1 MSYKGSMAT
10 KRNFLTVRTM
20 TKARRDKFLEVLADT
35 GSVVAAA
42 RAASP
47 HSKYGAR
54 RTFEDMRARDP
65 EFREQWDNAIN
76 ASLAK
81 VESEIMRRAMTP
93 TKRPIFSRGELV
105 GEEDVFDNKL
115 LLALARKMSPEW
127 RESRHLTVDGS
138 VDHNHRHAHLQL
150 TLDDFHLLPPAR
162 ADLLL
167 ELLGEIADL
176 RPTSSEEPL
185 LIAAGDQDDDDD

>member
-1 MSYKGSMAT
+1 MRYKWLMAQ
-10 KRNFLTVRTM
+10 RNFITVRTM
-20 TKARRDKFLEVLADT
+20 TKARRDKFLEVLSDT

-54 RTFEDMRARDP
+54 RTFEDLRARDP
-65 EFREQWDNAIN
+65 EFRDQWDNAVN

-127 RESRHLTVDGS
+127 RESRHLHVEGS
-138 VDHNHRHAHLQL
+138 VDHDHRHAHLQL
-150 TLDDFHLLPPAR
+150 TLEDIHLLPPAR
-162 ADLLL
+162 SDLLI

-176 RPTSSEEPL
+176 RAISNDEPL
-185 LIAAGDQDDDDD
+185 LIASDQGDDDE